1 MPEITGVRERRGKAL
16 VSVDGAVWAELDGA
30 VAAEGGLREG
40 AVFSS
45 EELYRVRVAG
55 ERPLA
60 MGRAFNILGYRAR
73 SEAELRE
80 RLGRYGYLEETVSG
94 VIARLEELGY
104 LDDEEFARLKARE
117 KARKYGPRR
126 VSAELRQGGIDEELA
141 RSVVAEEFA
150 GRSELWEARSAAA
163 RRYNGRSSSSSS
175 SSSGSDAEARRV
187 YGFLVRRGYSAGVC
201 AQVAREYREPPEA
214 EG

>member
-175 SSSGSDAEARRV
+175 GSDAEARRV

>member
-163 RRYNGRSSSSSS
+163 RRYNGRSSSS
-175 SSSGSDAEARRV
+175 GSDAEARRV
-187 YGFLVRRGYSAGVC
+187 YGFLVRRGYSAEVC